1 MHRTALIN
9 NLNSIKLTGET
20 SEWIQRVALKEK
32 VHISRLNQTTRWI
45 CQIKVQI
52 HWKDFEKL
60 KLSTGR
66 NSLKYSSNCSW
77 KDSPIIIASH
87 QCDQVKLTI
96 INYSMKMMRIILKS
110 RDSSINISNI
120 SSYNILLINLKY
132 QQINLKKIELV
143 LAIITIMI
151 QAINLQIIYLNQC
164 LHGHSN
170 SHNLNNCSSISWITI
185 ILHLMCR
192 IKLPFI

>member
-1 MHRTALIN
+1 MHRTALLN

-110 RDSSINISNI
+110 SSSSIIISSISSINISSI

-151 QAINLQIIYLNQC
+151 QAINLQTIYLNQC
-164 LHGHSN
+164 
-170 SHNLNNCSSISWITI
+170 
-185 ILHLMCR
+185 
-192 IKLPFI
+192 